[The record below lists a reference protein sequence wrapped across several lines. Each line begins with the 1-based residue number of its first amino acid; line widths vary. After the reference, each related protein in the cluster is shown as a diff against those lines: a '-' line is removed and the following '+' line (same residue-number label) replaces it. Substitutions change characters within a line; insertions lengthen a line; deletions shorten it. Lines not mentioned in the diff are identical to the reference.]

1 MCGRYRLSRR
11 KQLVEEYFDGVSG
24 EEEWTPRY
32 NIAPTAPEGA
42 SPATFSDE
50 VGTHAIM
57 GKRWLWC
64 GWHDQRSETA
74 ATKPAF
80 RESLKSRRAQRFRV
94 GSSCSGPVESGG
106 TSPVTLECGLMF
118 KVASWNLNS
127 VRSRLT
133 HVTTW
138 LKAREPDVLLLQE
151 LKGTEFPS
159 GAFESLDYE
168 SVAVTQKAYNGV
180 AILSRHPM
188 KTIAKTLVGDDSDSH
203 ARFLEVIIKG
213 IRIVNI
219 YLPNGNPVGSDKF
232 AYKLAW
238 MDRLKQQM
246 VLWRK
251 DSVPTL
257 VGGDFNVIPED
268 IDCHKPGFRSLH
280 PNEVGQFTFWDY
292 FRQAFHHNR
301 GIRIDHFLL
310 SPTLADRLEG
320 CEIDKGPRAQEKP
333 SDHTPIIVT
342 LSALP

>member
-1 MCGRYRLSRR
+1 
-11 KQLVEEYFDGVSG
+11 
-24 EEEWTPRY
+24 
-32 NIAPTAPEGA
+32 
-42 SPATFSDE
+42 
-50 VGTHAIM
+50 
-57 GKRWLWC
+57 
-64 GWHDQRSETA
+64 
-74 ATKPAF
+74 
-80 RESLKSRRAQRFRV
+80 
-94 GSSCSGPVESGG
+94 
-106 TSPVTLECGLMF
+106 MF

-133 HVTTW
+133 HVTAW

-159 GAFESLDYE
+159 EVFQSLGYE

-188 KTIAKTLVGDDSDSH
+188 ETIAKALVGDDSDSH
-203 ARFLEVIIKG
+203 ARFLEAIIKG

-238 MDRLKQQM
+238 MDRLNQQM
-246 VLWRK
+246 VRCC
-251 DSVPTL
+251 TEM
-257 VGGDFNVIPED
+257 PED
-268 IDCHKPGFRSLH
+268 IDCHKPSSWEHDALFQPEPRARYRAMLGMGYTDAFRSLH
-280 PNEVGQFTFWDY
+280 VGEIGHFTFWDY
-292 FRQAFHHNR
+292 FRQAFQNNR
-301 GIRIDHFLL
+301 GIRIDYFLL

-342 LSALP
+342 LSNLQ